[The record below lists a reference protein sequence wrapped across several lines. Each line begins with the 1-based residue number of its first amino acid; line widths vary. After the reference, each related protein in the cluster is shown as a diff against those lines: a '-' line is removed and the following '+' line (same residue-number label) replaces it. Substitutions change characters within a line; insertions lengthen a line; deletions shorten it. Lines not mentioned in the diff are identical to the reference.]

1 MATWPT
7 ELREHT
13 TGRNVVGSNLMSRLS
28 FLVEHACK
36 ASDNQF
42 GHGIWTHHIAP
53 MLGVAA
59 DLASR
64 VGADQEIVSIA
75 VLLHD
80 YAGIVDRTKVKDH
93 HIHGAAEAERILTEA
108 GYPQSGIDS
117 VKACILTHRGS
128 VSLAKDTKEQ
138 QCVADADAIV
148 HMQAV
153 ASLFFVAYHNLGMGI
168 DEGQRWVK
176 EKIERDWLKLSEM
189 GKEVAR
195 SRYEALREILR

>member
-1 MATWPT
+1 MDSSLT
-7 ELREHT
+7 
-13 TGRNVVGSNLMSRLS
+13 SRLS
-28 FLVEHACK
+28 SLVERACA

-42 GHGIWTHHIAP
+42 GHGIWTHHVAP

-59 DLASR
+59 ELAAR
-64 VGADQEIVSIA
+64 VGADQEIVRIA

-80 YAGIVDRTKVKDH
+80 YAGIADKTKTKDH
-93 HIHGAAEAERILTEA
+93 HIHGAAQAERILTEE
-108 GYPQSGIDS
+108 GYPRPKIDR

-128 VSLAKDTKEQ
+128 VMLAKDTKEQ

-153 ASLFFVAYHNLGMGI
+153 SSLFFVAYHNLGMGI
-168 DEGQRWVK
+168 DEGARWAK
-176 EKIERDWLKLSEM
+176 EKLERDWLKLSDM

-195 SRYEALREILR
+195 RRYEALQEILG